1 MPLGGPSV
9 RGGKFT
15 TPPPRDWPVLERW
28 AACFALAGDQR
39 SEVFDP
45 AALARHEVPADMAS
59 DRAVMGA
66 LLVFFRAVRGQ
77 ELSRGTW
84 GFDRHRI
91 HDSPLL
97 S

>member
-1 MPLGGPSV
+1 M
-9 RGGKFT
+9 
-15 TPPPRDWPVLERW
+15 LERW

-59 DRAVMGA
+59 DHAVMGA

-84 GFDRHRI
+84 GFDRHRL